1 MTMLDRMRRHQG
13 WLKWSLALVVLTFVF
28 FYVPDF
34 LGTSGNGASA
44 TGDAVATVQ
53 GRPIRVGEFTRAYN
67 AQMAQFRNAYG
78 SKMSDSML
86 RQLGLERQVL
96 QQMID
101 QQAVLAEA
109 ERLGIKATDAEVR
122 DRIMNVP
129 AFQENGQFIG
139 EQRYRQLLRLQR
151 PPISASQFEEE
162 VRNSV
167 ILDKMR
173 ATLTE
178 WITVSD
184 ADADAEYKRRNEKVT
199 LELASFPTVAFLD
212 KVAVTDADV
221 AAWFEKNKD
230 TYRIGER
237 RKVRYL
243 LLDTQAIRNN
253 ITVPEQDIQ
262 RAYRQNIDQY
272 SQPEQIRASHILL
285 NTEGKDE
292 AAVRA
297 RAEELLKQ
305 IKGGADFAALAKA
318 NSGDPSS
325 AARGGDLDF
334 FARGRMVPEF
344 EAVAFSLPVGQLS
357 DLVRTQYGFHIIKV
371 TDKKAAEVQPL
382 DAVRSQIAEQLKFE
396 RAQTRVQDLANAIA
410 TEIKTPA
417 DLDKAAAS
425 RGLKVQESPLFT
437 RTEPIPGLG
446 ASPEVSEQAFTLD
459 QGKVSGPLR
468 TGLGVTFLT
477 VTGSEAARVPA
488 FAEVKER
495 VTNDY
500 KRTKA
505 QELAR
510 AQAQSVAATLK
521 GASDFEAAVKAAGL
535 TMRKG
540 ENLTRGAAIPEVG
553 PSPAVDHVAFS
564 QPVGTVSEPLTTA
577 NGAVIVKIASRTAVD
592 AAELAKNRDATRREL
607 AAQKRSQFFAS
618 YMTKAKQGMG
628 ISIDQAVL
636 QRLTT

>member
-34 LGTSGNGASA
+34 LSPPTGTGA
-44 TGDAVATVQ
+44 TGEAVATVQ
-53 GRPIRVGEFTRAYN
+53 GRPITVGEFTRAYN

-78 SKMSDSML
+78 GNMSPAML
-86 RQLGLERQVL
+86 RQLGLDRQVL

-101 QQAVLAEA
+101 QQAVIAEA
-109 ERLGIKATDAEVR
+109 TRLGISATDAEVR
-122 DRIMNVP
+122 ERIMSIP

-151 PPISASQFEEE
+151 PPITAAQFEDEI
-162 VRNSV
+162 RNSV

-184 ADADAEYKRRNEKVT
+184 AEADAEYRRRNEKVT
-199 LELASFPTVAFLD
+199 LELVSFPTVSFLD
-212 KVAVTDADV
+212 QVQVSDADV
-221 AAWFEKNKD
+221 AAYFERSQE

-243 LLDTQAIRNN
+243 LLDAQAIRNN

-272 SQPEQIRASHILL
+272 SQPEQVRASHILL
-285 NTEGKDE
+285 STEGKE
-292 AAVRA
+292 EPAVRA
-297 RAEELLKQ
+297 RAEELLSQ
-305 IKGGADFAALAKA
+305 IKAGADFAALARA
-318 NSGDPSS
+318 NSQDPAS
-325 AARGGDLDF
+325 ASNGGDLDF
-334 FARGRMVPEF
+334 FGRGRMVPEF

-357 DLVRTQYGFHIIKV
+357 DVVRTQYGFHIIKV

-382 DAVRSQIAEQLKFE
+382 DAVRPQITEQLKFE
-396 RAQTRVQDLANAIA
+396 RAQTRVQDLATAIA
-410 TEIKTPA
+410 TEVKAPA
-417 DLDKAAAS
+417 DLDTAAAK

-446 ASPEVSEQAFTLD
+446 ASPDVSEQVFALEA
-459 QGKVSGPLR
+459 GKVSGPLG
-468 TGLGVTFLT
+468 TGTGVAFVT

-488 FAEVKER
+488 LSEVKER
-495 VTNDY
+495 ATADL
-500 KRTKA
+500 KRARA

-510 AQAQSVAATLK
+510 GKAQASAAALK
-521 GASDFEAAVKAAGL
+521 GAADFAAAAKAAGL
-535 TMRKG
+535 TLRTA
-540 ENLTRGAAIPEVG
+540 EDIARGAAIPEVG
-553 PSPAVDHVAFS
+553 PSPAVDQVAFS
-564 QPVGTVSEPLTTA
+564 LPVGSVSDPITTP
-577 NGAVIVKIASRTAVD
+577 NGAVVLRVASRSDVAPD
-592 AAELAKNRDATRREL
+592 ALTQNREAIRREL
-607 AAQKRSQFFAS
+607 ASQKRSQFFAS

>member
-13 WLKWSLALVVLTFVF
+13 WLKWSLGLVVLTFVF

-34 LGTSGNGASA
+34 LSPPAGTGA

-53 GRPIRVGEFTRAYN
+53 GRPITVSDFTRAYN
-67 AQMAQFRNAYG
+67 AQMTQFRSAYG
-78 SKMSDSML
+78 GNMSTAML
-86 RQLGLERQVL
+86 RQLGLDRQVL

-101 QQAVLAEA
+101 QQAVIAEA
-109 ERLGIKATDAEVR
+109 TRLGISATDAEVR
-122 DRIMNVP
+122 ERIMSIP

-151 PPISASQFEEE
+151 PPITAAQFEDEI
-162 VRNSV
+162 RNSV

-184 ADADAEYKRRNEKVT
+184 AEADAEYRRRNEKVT
-199 LELASFPTVAFLD
+199 LELVSFPSVSFLD
-212 KVAVTDADV
+212 QVQVTDAEV
-221 AAWFEKNKD
+221 AAWYEQNKE

-243 LLDTQAIRNN
+243 LLDVQALRNN

-272 SQPEQIRASHILL
+272 SQPEQVRASHILL

-297 RAEELLKQ
+297 KAESLLAQLKA
-305 IKGGADFAALAKA
+305 GGDFAALAKA
-318 NSGDPSS
+318 NSEDPAS
-325 AARGGDLDF
+325 ASKGGDLDF
-334 FARGRMVPEF
+334 FGKGRMVPEF
-344 EAVAFSLPVGQLS
+344 DAVAFASPVGQLS
-357 DLVRTQYGFHIIKV
+357 ELVRTQFGFHIIKV

-382 DAVRSQIAEQLKFE
+382 DAVRPQITEQLKFE
-396 RAQTRVQDLANAIA
+396 RAQTRVQDLSAAIA
-410 TEIKTPA
+410 AELKTPA
-417 DLDKAAAS
+417 DLDKAASS

-437 RTEPIPGLG
+437 RNEPIAGLG
-446 ASPEVSEQAFTLD
+446 ASPEVSEQAFTLEP
-459 QGKVSGPLR
+459 GKVSGPLR
-468 TGLGVTFLT
+468 TGTGVAFLT

-488 FAEVKER
+488 LTEVKER
-495 VTNDY
+495 ATTDL
-500 KRTKA
+500 KRKKA
-505 QELAR
+505 QDMAR
-510 AQAQSVAATLK
+510 AKATATAATLK
-521 GASDFEAAVKAAGL
+521 TDFAGGAKAAGL
-535 TMRKG
+535 TVRTA
-540 ENLTRGAAIPEVG
+540 ENLARGAAIPEVG
-553 PSPAVDHVAFS
+553 PSPAVDQVAFS
-564 QPVGTVSEPLTTA
+564 LPVGSVSDPIATP
-577 NGAVIVKIASRTAVD
+577 NGVAVVRVASRTDVPSSD
-592 AAELAKNRDATRREL
+592 IAKNRDAIRREL
-607 AAQKRSQFFAS
+607 ASQKRSQFFAS

>member
-1 MTMLDRMRRHQG
+1 
-13 WLKWSLALVVLTFVF
+13 V
-28 FYVPDF
+28 
-34 LGTSGNGASA
+34 
-44 TGDAVATVQ
+44 GD
-53 GRPIRVGEFTRAYN
+53 FTRAYN

-78 SKMSDSML
+78 GNMSTAML
-86 RQLGLERQVL
+86 RQLGLDRQVL

-101 QQAVLAEA
+101 QQAVIAEA
-109 ERLGIKATDAEVR
+109 TRLGISATDAEVR
-122 DRIMNVP
+122 ERIMSIP

-151 PPISASQFEEE
+151 PPITAAQFEDEI
-162 VRNSV
+162 RNSV

-184 ADADAEYKRRNEKVT
+184 AEAEAEYRRRNEKVT
-199 LELASFPTVAFLD
+199 IELVSFPSVSFLD
-212 KVAVTDADV
+212 QVQVSDADV
-221 AAWFEKNKD
+221 AAWYEQNKE

-243 LLDTQAIRNN
+243 LLDVQAIRNN

-272 SQPEQIRASHILL
+272 SQPEQVRASHILL

-297 RAEELLKQ
+297 KAEDLLAQ
-305 IKGGADFAALAKA
+305 IKAGADFAALAKA
-318 NSGDPSS
+318 NSQDPAS
-325 AARGGDLDF
+325 ASKGGDLDYF
-334 FARGRMVPEF
+334 GRGRMVPEF

-357 DLVRTQYGFHIIKV
+357 DLVKTQYGFHIIKV

-382 DAVRSQIAEQLKFE
+382 DAVRAQITEQLKFE
-396 RAQTRVQDLANAIA
+396 RAQTRVQDLSAAIA
-410 TEIKTPA
+410 AELKTPA
-417 DLDKAAAS
+417 DLDKAAAK
-425 RGLKVQESPLFT
+425 RGLKVQESPFFT
-437 RTEPIPGLG
+437 RNEPIAGLG

-459 QGKVSGPLR
+459 AGKVSGPLR
-468 TGLGVTFLT
+468 TGTGVAFLT

-488 FAEVKER
+488 LTEVKER
-495 VTNDY
+495 ATTDL
-500 KRTKA
+500 KRKKA
-505 QELAR
+505 QELAK
-510 AQAQSVAATLK
+510 AKAAATAATLK
-521 GASDFEAAVKAAGL
+521 SAPDFTAAAKAAGL
-535 TMRKG
+535 TVRTA

-553 PSPAVDHVAFS
+553 PSPAVDQVAFS
-564 QPVGTVSEPLTTA
+564 LPVGSVSDPITTP
-577 NGAVIVKIASRTAVD
+577 NGVAVLRVASRTDVP
-592 AAELAKNRDATRREL
+592 AEEIAKNRDAIRREL
-607 AAQKRSQFFAS
+607 ASQKRSQFFSS

>member
-34 LGTSGNGASA
+34 LSPTNPGA

-53 GRPIRVGEFTRAYN
+53 GRPITVGEFTRAYN
-67 AQMAQFRNAYG
+67 AQMTQFRNTYG
-78 SKMSDSML
+78 GNMSTAML
-86 RQLGLERQVL
+86 RQLGIDRQVL

-109 ERLGIKATDAEVR
+109 ERLGITATDAEVR
-122 DRIMNVP
+122 ERIMSIP

-151 PPISASQFEEE
+151 PPITAAQFEEE
-162 VRNSV
+162 IRSSV

-184 ADADAEYKRRNEKVT
+184 SEADAEYERRTEKVT
-199 LELASFPTVAFLD
+199 LELASFPTVSFLD
-212 KVAVTDADV
+212 KVQVGDADV
-221 AAWFEKNKD
+221 AAYFEQNKE

-243 LLDTQAIRNN
+243 LLDVQAIRAN

-272 SQPEQIRASHILL
+272 TQTEQVRASHILM
-285 NTEGKDE
+285 NTEGKNE
-292 AAVRA
+292 AEVRA
-297 RAEELLKQ
+297 KAEDLLKQ
-305 IKGGADFAALAKA
+305 LKGGADFAALATA
-318 NSGDPSS
+318 NSQDPAS
-325 AARGGDLDF
+325 APRGGDLDF
-334 FARGRMVPEF
+334 FGKGRMVPEF
-344 EAVAFSLPVGQLS
+344 ESVAFSLPVGQMS
-357 DLVRTQYGFHIIKV
+357 ELVRTQYGFHIIKV

-382 DAVRSQIAEQLKFE
+382 DAVRPQLTEQLKFE
-396 RAQTRVQDLANAIA
+396 RAQTRVQDLATAIA
-410 TEIKTPA
+410 AELKTPA

-446 ASPEVSEQAFTLD
+446 ASPEVSEQAFTLE

-468 TGLGVTFLT
+468 TGTGVAFLT
-477 VTGSEAARVPA
+477 VTGSEAARVPTL
-488 FAEVKER
+488 AEVKER
-495 VTNDY
+495 ATNDL
-500 KRTKA
+500 KRKKA
-505 QELAR
+505 QEMAR

-521 GASDFEAAVKAAGL
+521 NAADFTAAAKAAGL
-535 TMRKG
+535 TVRDG

-553 PSPAVDHVAFS
+553 PSPAVDQVAFS
-564 QPVGTVSEPLTTA
+564 LPVGSVSDPLTTA
-577 NGAVIVKIASRTAVD
+577 NGAVILRVKDRTEVPAD
-592 AAELAKNRDATRREL
+592 ELSKNRDAIRREL
-607 AAQKRSQFFAS
+607 ASQKRSQFFAS

-628 ISIDQAVL
+628 INIDQAVL

>member
-13 WLKWSLALVVLTFVF
+13 WLKWSLGLVVLTFVF

-34 LGTSGNGASA
+34 LSPPTGTGA

-53 GRPIRVGEFTRAYN
+53 GRPITVNEFTRAYN

-78 SKMSDSML
+78 GNMSPAML
-86 RQLGLERQVL
+86 RQLGMDRQVL

-109 ERLGIKATDAEVR
+109 ARLGISATDAEVR
-122 DRIMNVP
+122 ERIVSIP

-151 PPISASQFEEE
+151 PPITPSQFEDEI
-162 VRNSV
+162 RNSV

-184 ADADAEYKRRNEKVT
+184 ADADAEYRRRNEKVS
-199 LELASFPTVAFLD
+199 LELVSFPTVSFLD
-212 KVAVTDADV
+212 QVQTTDAEV
-221 AAWFEKNKD
+221 AAYFEQAKD

-243 LLDTQAIRNN
+243 LLDAQAIRNN

-272 SQPEQIRASHILL
+272 SQPEQVRASHILL

-297 RAEELLKQ
+297 RAEDLLKQ
-305 IKGGADFAALAKA
+305 IKAGADFAALAKA
-318 NSGDPSS
+318 NSQDQAS
-325 AARGGDLDF
+325 ASKGGDLDF
-334 FARGRMVPEF
+334 FGRGRMVPEF
-344 EAVAFSLPVGQLS
+344 EAVAFTLPVGQLS
-357 DLVRTQYGFHIIKV
+357 DVVKTQFGFHIIKV

-382 DAVRSQIAEQLKFE
+382 DAVRPQITEQLKFE
-396 RAQTRVQDLANAIA
+396 RAQTRVQDLATAIA
-410 TEIKTPA
+410 AELKVPA
-417 DLDKAAAS
+417 DLDKAAAK
-425 RGLKVQESPLFT
+425 RGLKVQESPFFT
-437 RTEPIPGLG
+437 RSEPIPGLG
-446 ASPEVSEQAFTLD
+446 ASPEVSEQAFTLEA
-459 QGKVSGPLR
+459 GKVSGPLR
-468 TGLGVTFLT
+468 TGTGVAFLT
-477 VTGSEAARVPA
+477 VTGSEAARVPPLT
-488 FAEVKER
+488 EVKER
-495 VTNDY
+495 VTMDL
-500 KRTKA
+500 KRKKA
-505 QELAR
+505 QDLAR
-510 AQAQSVAATLK
+510 ARAQTTATTLK
-521 GASDFEAAVKAAGL
+521 SSSDFAAAAKAAGL
-535 TMRKG
+535 TLRTA
-540 ENLTRGAAIPEVG
+540 ENIARGAAIPEVG
-553 PSPAVDHVAFS
+553 PSPAVDQVAFS
-564 QPVGTVSEPLTTA
+564 LPVGAVSDPITTP
-577 NGAVIVKIASRTAVD
+577 NGAVVVRVTNRTEIPEAD
-592 AAELAKNRDATRREL
+592 LAKNREAIRREL
-607 AAQKRSQFFAS
+607 ASQKRSQFFAS

-628 ISIDQAVL
+628 INIDQAVL

>member
-34 LGTSGNGASA
+34 LTPPHTGAA
-44 TGDAVATVQ
+44 GDAVATVQ
-53 GRPIRVGEFTRAYN
+53 GRAITAGEFSRAYN

-78 SKMSDSML
+78 GNMSTAML
-86 RQLGLERQVL
+86 RQLGLDRQVL

-109 ERLGIKATDAEVR
+109 ERLGITATDAEVR
-122 DRIMNVP
+122 DRIVSIP

-139 EQRYRQLLRLQR
+139 EQRYRQLLRFQR
-151 PPISASQFEEE
+151 PPISAAEFEQEI
-162 VRNSV
+162 RNSV

-178 WITVSD
+178 WISVSQ
-184 ADADAEYKRRNEKVT
+184 AEADAEYRRRNEKVS
-199 LELASFPTVAFLD
+199 LELASFPTVSFLD
-212 KVAVTDADV
+212 KVQVTDADL
-221 AAWFEKNKD
+221 ASYYEQNQE

-243 LLDTQAIRNN
+243 LLDVQAIRNN

-272 SQPEQIRASHILL
+272 TQPEQVRASHILL

-292 AAVRA
+292 AEVRA
-297 RAEELLKQ
+297 RAEDLLKQ
-305 IKGGADFAALAKA
+305 LKAGADFEALAKA
-318 NSGDPSS
+318 HSQDAAS

-334 FARGRMVPEF
+334 FGRGRMVPEF
-344 EAVAFSLPVGQLS
+344 EQVAFTLPVGQLS
-357 DLVRTQYGFHIIKV
+357 DIVRTQFGFHIIKV

-382 DAVRSQIAEQLKFE
+382 DAVRAQISEQLTFE
-396 RAQTRVQDLANAIA
+396 RAQTRVQDLATAIA
-410 TEIKTPA
+410 AEVKVPG
-417 DLDKAAAS
+417 DLEKAANS

-437 RTEPIPGLG
+437 RNEPIPGLG
-446 ASPEVSEQAFTLD
+446 ASPEGSEQAFTLE

-468 TGLGVTFLT
+468 TGTGVVFLT
-477 VTGSEAARVPA
+477 VTGSEAARVPQL
-488 FAEVKER
+488 AEVKER
-495 VTNDY
+495 VTNDL
-500 KRTKA
+500 KRKKA
-505 QELAR
+505 QDLAR
-510 AQAQSVAATLK
+510 AKAQSVTAALK
-521 GASDFEAAVKAAGL
+521 GASDFDAAVKAAGL
-535 TMRKG
+535 TVRTA
-540 ENLTRGAAIPEVG
+540 ENLTRGGAIPEVG
-553 PSPAVDHVAFS
+553 PSPAVDQVAFS
-564 QPVGTVSEPLTTA
+564 LPVGGVSEPLNTP
-577 NGAVIVKIASRTAVD
+577 NGIVVLRVVSRTDVPAD
-592 AAELAKNRDATRREL
+592 ELAKNRDNLRREL
-607 AAQKRSQFFAS
+607 ASQKRAQFFAS

-628 ISIDQAVL
+628 INIDQTVL

>member
-13 WLKWSLALVVLTFVF
+13 WLKWSLGLVVLTFVF

-34 LGTSGNGASA
+34 LSPTTGTGV

-53 GRPIRVGEFTRAYN
+53 GRPITAGDFTRAYN

-78 SKMSDSML
+78 GNMSTAML
-86 RQLGLERQVL
+86 RQLGLDRQVL

-101 QQAVLAEA
+101 QQAVIAEA
-109 ERLGIKATDAEVR
+109 TRLGISATDAEVR
-122 DRIMNVP
+122 ERIMSIP

-151 PPISASQFEEE
+151 PPISASQFEDEI
-162 VRNSV
+162 RNSV

-184 ADADAEYKRRNEKVT
+184 AEADAEYRRRNQKVT
-199 LELASFPTVAFLD
+199 MELVSFPTVSFLD
-212 KVAVTDADV
+212 QVQVSEADV
-221 AAWFEKNKD
+221 AAFFEQSKE

-243 LLDTQAIRNN
+243 LLDAQAIRNN

-272 SQPEQIRASHILL
+272 SQPEQVRASHILL
-285 NTEGKDE
+285 STEGKDE
-292 AAVRA
+292 QVVRA
-297 RAEELLKQ
+297 KAEGLLAQ
-305 IKGGADFAALAKA
+305 IKAGGDFAELARA
-318 NSGDPSS
+318 NSADPAS
-325 AARGGDLDF
+325 ASKGGDLDF
-334 FARGRMVPEF
+334 FGKGRMVPEF
-344 EAVAFSLPVGQLS
+344 EAVAFSLPVGQMS

-382 DAVRSQIAEQLKFE
+382 DAVRPQITEQLKFE
-396 RAQTRVQDLANAIA
+396 RAQTRVQDLATAIA
-410 TEIKTPA
+410 AELKTPA

-425 RGLKVQESPLFT
+425 RGLKVQESALFA
-437 RTEPIPGLG
+437 RNEPIPGLG
-446 ASPEVSEQAFTLD
+446 ASLEVSEQAFTLEA
-459 QGKVSGPLR
+459 GKVSGPLR
-468 TGLGVTFLT
+468 TGTGVAFLT

-488 FAEVKER
+488 LAEVKER
-495 VTNDY
+495 VTTDL
-500 KRTKA
+500 KRKKA

-510 AQAQSVAATLK
+510 GKALATAATLRS
-521 GASDFEAAVKAAGL
+521 APDFAAAAKAAGL
-535 TMRKG
+535 TVRTA
-540 ENLTRGAAIPEVG
+540 ENLARGAAIPEVG
-553 PSPAVDHVAFS
+553 PSPAVDQVAFS
-564 QPVGTVSEPLTTA
+564 LPVGSVSDPITTP
-577 NGAVIVKIASRTAVD
+577 NGAVVLRVVSRADVSAEDVAS
-592 AAELAKNRDATRREL
+592 NREAIRREL
-607 AAQKRSQFFAS
+607 TSQKQSQFFAS

>member
-13 WLKWSLALVVLTFVF
+13 WLKWSLGLVVLTFVF

-34 LGTSGNGASA
+34 LSPPTGTGAA
-44 TGDAVATVQ
+44 GDAVATVQ
-53 GRPIRVGEFTRAYN
+53 GRPITAGEFTRAYS

-78 SKMSDSML
+78 GSMSTAML
-86 RQLGLERQVL
+86 RQLGLDRQVL

-101 QQAVLAEA
+101 QQAVIAEA
-109 ERLGIKATDAEVR
+109 TRLGITATDVEVR
-122 DRIMNVP
+122 ERIMSIP

-151 PPISASQFEEE
+151 PPITAAQFEDEI
-162 VRNSV
+162 RNTV

-184 ADADAEYKRRNEKVT
+184 AEADTEYRRRNEKVT
-199 LELASFPTVAFLD
+199 LDLVSFPSVSFQD
-212 KVAVTDADV
+212 QVKVTDADV
-221 AAWFEKNKD
+221 AAWYEQNKE

-243 LLDTQAIRNN
+243 LLDVQAIRNN

-262 RAYRQNIDQY
+262 RAYRQNIEQY
-272 SQPEQIRASHILL
+272 SQPEQVRASHILL

-297 RAEELLKQ
+297 KAEDLLKQ

-318 NSGDPSS
+318 NSQDPAS
-325 AARGGDLDF
+325 ASQGGDLDYF
-334 FARGRMVPEF
+334 GKGRMVPEF
-344 EAVAFSLPVGQLS
+344 ESVAFSLPVGQLS
-357 DLVRTQYGFHIIKV
+357 ELVKTPYGFHIIKV

-382 DAVRSQIAEQLKFE
+382 DAVRPQITEQLKFE
-396 RAQTRVQDLANAIA
+396 RAQTRVQDLATAIA
-410 TEIKTPA
+410 AELKTPA
-417 DLDKAAAS
+417 DLDKAAAK

-437 RTEPIPGLG
+437 RNEPIAGLG
-446 ASPEVSEQAFTLD
+446 ASPEVSEQAFALD
-459 QGKVSGPLR
+459 AGKVSGPLR
-468 TGLGVTFLT
+468 TGTGVAFLT

-488 FAEVKER
+488 LTEVKER
-495 VTNDY
+495 AEADL
-500 KRTKA
+500 KRKKA

-510 AQAQSVAATLK
+510 EKAVAAAATLK
-521 GASDFEAAVKAAGL
+521 TAASFSAAAKAAGL
-535 TMRKG
+535 TVRNA
-540 ENLTRGAAIPEVG
+540 ENLARGAAIPEVG
-553 PSPAVDHVAFS
+553 PSAAVDQVAFS
-564 QPVGTVSEPLTTA
+564 LPAGSVSDPITTP
-577 NGAVIVKIASRTAVD
+577 NGVVVVRVASRTDVPAD
-592 AAELAKNRDATRREL
+592 ELAKNRDAIKREL
-607 AAQKRSQFFAS
+607 ASQKRSQFFAS

>member
-34 LGTSGNGASA
+34 LTPSGTGAS
-44 TGDAVATVQ
+44 GDAVATVQ
-53 GRPIRVGEFTRAYN
+53 GRPITVGDFTRAYN

-78 SKMSDSML
+78 GNMNAAML
-86 RQLGLERQVL
+86 RQLGLDRQVL

-109 ERLGIKATDAEVR
+109 ERLGITATDAEVR
-122 DRIMNVP
+122 ERIMGIS

-139 EQRYRQLLRLQR
+139 ESRYRQLLRLQR
-151 PPISASQFEEE
+151 PPITPAQFEEE
-162 VRNSV
+162 IRNSV

-184 ADADAEYKRRNEKVT
+184 AEADEEYRRRNEKVS
-199 LELASFPTVAFLD
+199 LEVASFPAVSFLD
-212 KVAVTDADV
+212 QVQVTDADIS
-221 AAWFEKNKD
+221 AFFEQNTD

-243 LLDTQAIRNN
+243 HLDAQAIRAN

-272 SQPEQIRASHILL
+272 SQSEQVRASHILL

-297 RAEELLKQ
+297 RAEDLLKQ
-305 IKGGADFAALAKA
+305 LKGGADFGALATA
-318 NSGDPSS
+318 NSQDPAS
-325 AARGGDLDF
+325 ATRGGDLDF
-334 FARGRMVPEF
+334 FGKGRMVPEF

-382 DAVRSQIAEQLKFE
+382 DAVRPQITEQLKFE
-396 RAQTRVQDLANAIA
+396 RAQTRVQDLATAIA
-410 TEIKTPA
+410 AEVKAPA
-417 DLDKAAAS
+417 DLDKAAQS
-425 RGLKVQESPLFT
+425 RGLTVQESPLFT

-446 ASPEVSEQAFTLD
+446 ASPEVSEQAFSLE
-459 QGKVSGPLR
+459 QGKVSGALR
-468 TGLGVTFLT
+468 TGTGVAFLT
-477 VTGSEAARVPA
+477 VSGSEAARVPA
-488 FAEVKER
+488 LSEVQER
-495 VTNDY
+495 VTAD
-500 KRTKA
+500 RQRRRA
-505 QELAR
+505 QDMAR
-510 AQAQSVAATLK
+510 AQAQSAVASLK
-521 GASDFEAAVKAAGL
+521 GSANFAAAAKAAGVAV
-535 TMRKG
+535 RPG
-540 ENLTRGAAIPEVG
+540 DNLARGAAIPEVG
-553 PSPAVDHVAFS
+553 PSPAVDQVAFS
-564 QPVGTVSEPLTTA
+564 LPVGSVSDPITTP
-577 NGAVIVKIASRTAVD
+577 NGAVVVRVASRTEVS
-592 AAELAKNRDATRREL
+592 AEDLAKNRDTLRREL
-607 AAQKRSQFFAS
+607 ASQKRSQFFAS
-618 YMTKAKQGMG
+618 YMSKAKQGMG
-628 ISIDQAVL
+628 INIDQAVL